1 MWWWL
6 YIAAYLLLFFMV
18 LLLPTGR
25 LRSRRWRWAG
35 WLGVCCIALIVPSLF
50 ARRPLHPK
58 LPAIT
63 NPVGLLPPSPVLDLL
78 DHVAED
84 VLLSRQTGPVGELL
98 TELAGGRWDLGGVR
112 ASAGGDQGARS
123 ARALCHCASRVRCR
137 QDGSGTGP
145 AGSWRG

>member
-35 WLGVCCIALIVPSLF
+35 WFGVCCIALIVPSLL

-84 VLLSRQTGPVGELL
+84 VLFPLLGVAAVASLVLPPTPQGRSGAGPVGRSRLL
-98 TELAGGRWDLGGVR
+98 PPLSTA
-112 ASAGGDQGARS
+112 
-123 ARALCHCASRVRCR
+123 
-137 QDGSGTGP
+137 TP
-145 AGSWRG
+145 TWR

>member
-1 MWWWL
+1 MGVMWWWL

-35 WLGVCCIALIVPSLF
+35 WLGVCCIALIVPSLL

-84 VLLSRQTGPVGELL
+84 VLFPLL
-98 TELAGGRWDLGGVR
+98 GVAVV
-112 ASAGGDQGARS
+112 ASLVLHFRTARGVE
-123 ARALCHCASRVRCR
+123 A
-137 QDGSGTGP
+137 TP
-145 AGSWRG
+145 TWR